1 MALFT
6 SNLYGNVVVT
16 RRALRAVAGISALE
30 CYGVWGVG
38 KSNTIKNVEGNFL
51 PKNGVRIWTVGNKI
65 GVYIDIIANFGVGL
79 DTLVSNLRK
88 SIRYKLENF
97 SGMSVEF
104 VDIRVMS
111 IRSNK
116 K

>member
-38 KSNTIKNVEGNFL
+38 KSNTVKNVESTFL
-51 PKNGVRIWTVGNKI
+51 PKNGVRIWTVGNKM
-65 GVYIDIIANFGVGL
+65 GVYIDIIASFGVAL
-79 DTLVSNLRK
+79 DTLVSNVRK
-88 SIRYKLENF
+88 TMKYKLENF

-104 VDIRVMS
+104 IDIRVMS

-116 K
+116 E